1 MITPDTS
8 FPHHVTSPPSQVEA
22 MLNTMGE
29 WKFNTKLNLYEIV
42 QCDDTLK
49 VPDLTFT
56 IGGKPFS
63 VPGNQLVL
71 YDSDSNTCFF
81 SVARMKF
88 NVAAGAALDAHVDGA
103 TLVADGPVPANL
115 KGNTWLVGDT
125 FLRQYYTVYD
135 YDNERFGLAELKKG
149 RE

>member
-8 FPHHVTSPPSQVEA
+8 SPHHITSPPSQVEA
-22 MLNTMGE
+22 MLDTMGE
-29 WKFNTKLNLYEIV
+29 WRLNTKYNLYEIV
-42 QCDDTLK
+42 QCDDTLE

-71 YDSDSNTCFF
+71 YDSDSDTCFF
-81 SVARMKF
+81 SVAQMKY

-103 TLVADGPVPANL
+103 TLVADGQVPANL

-135 YDNERFGLAELKKG
+135 YDNEKFGLAELKKG